1 MGNKVLPV
9 LPIAEKNA
17 IIAVTPIPFRNKLGF
32 YLFLRFIEFELENI
46 EGAIIVSD
54 CFVVHIFYTWN

>member
-17 IIAVTPIPFRNKLGF
+17 IIAVTPIPFRKKVGVLP
-32 YLFLRFIEFELENI
+32 FLK
-46 EGAIIVSD
+46 
-54 CFVVHIFYTWN
+54 VHRI